1 MANQVEFNLD
11 DEGKIKTTFAC
22 CIICGNKSI
31 SIGDTKYNL
40 CHECTEVLEADKN
53 CLVIEDLYHDDQK
66 VIGGRA
72 MILESAAI
80 KAKSAVVVMSKKGF
94 EHLYKIYVS
103 KMN

>member
-1 MANQVEFNLD
+1 MANQIEFD
-11 DEGKIKTTFAC
+11 VDGEGRIETTLAN

-31 SIGDTKYNL
+31 SIGTTKYNI
-40 CHECTEVLEADKN
+40 CHECTEVLESGKN

-72 MILESAAI
+72 MILESSAI
-80 KAKSAVVVMSKKGF
+80 KAKSAVVVMSKKEF
-94 EHLYKIYVS
+94 EQLYKVYIS

>member
-1 MANQVEFNLD
+1 MANQIEFNVD
-11 DEGKIKTTFAC
+11 SEGRIETTLAN

-31 SIGDTKYNL
+31 SIGTTKYNI
-40 CHECTEVLEADKN
+40 CHECTEVLESDKN

-80 KAKSAVVVMSKKGF
+80 KAKSAVVVMSKKEF
-94 EHLYKIYVS
+94 EQLYKVYIS

>member
-1 MANQVEFNLD
+1 MANQIEFNVD
-11 DEGKIKTTFAC
+11 GEGRIETTFAN

-31 SIGDTKYNL
+31 SISSTNYNI
-40 CHECTEVLEADKN
+40 CPECTEVLESGKN
-53 CLVIEDLYHDDQK
+53 CLVIEDLYHDEQK

-80 KAKSAVVVMSKKGF
+80 KAKSAVVVMSKKEF
-94 EHLYKIYVS
+94 EHLYKIYMS